1 MPNYKKTNKE
11 MSANKFCECI
21 ILTRITGLR
30 LVWWMPFFTLDVA
43 DV

>member
-1 MPNYKKTNKE
+1 MPNYKKTKKE
-11 MSANKFCECI
+11 MSANKFYECI